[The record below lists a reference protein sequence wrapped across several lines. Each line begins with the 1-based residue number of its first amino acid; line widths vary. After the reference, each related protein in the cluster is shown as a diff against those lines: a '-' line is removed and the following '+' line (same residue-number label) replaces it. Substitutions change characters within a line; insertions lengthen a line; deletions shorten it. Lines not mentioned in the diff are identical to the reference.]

1 MGLHK
6 ILKIVALILAL
17 IGIVFL
23 AIILVKGDD
32 VVKVTGEGLD
42 GYMYIAY
49 IMFAITLV
57 ITLLFSITQIFMHKE
72 ALKKTL
78 LSTGL
83 FLLIFIIS
91 YVLAS
96 GEAVSKA
103 GVEVVSESGSKWV
116 DTGLRM
122 FYILAIFAI
131 GTMVYSG
138 IRKLIKS

>member
-6 ILKIVALILAL
+6 ILKIIALILAL

-32 VVKVTGEGLD
+32 VVRVTGEGLD

-49 IMFAITLV
+49 IMFAITLA

-83 FLLIFIIS
+83 FLFILIVS

-96 GEAVSKA
+96 GEAVIKD
-103 GVEVVSESGSKWV
+103 GVEIVSESGSKWV

>member
-32 VVKVTGEGLD
+32 VVKATGEGLD

-49 IMFAITLV
+49 IMFVITLA

-78 LSTGL
+78 VSTGL
-83 FLLIFIIS
+83 FLFIFIIS

>member
-23 AIILVKGDD
+23 AIILIKGDD

-49 IMFAITLV
+49 IMLAITLF
-57 ITLLFSITQIFMHKE
+57 ITLLYSFTQIFMHKE

-78 LSTGL
+78 ISAGL

-103 GVEVVSESGSKWV
+103 GVEIVSASGSKWV